1 MMLYAAFFYRC
12 GRPLCPKVCVCVLF
26 STHLPRVRVLPTAV
40 ATWRTLPWQSEELSH
55 TSFFSK
61 VPGLLFQLHLGDFP
75 LCSPGPGTPMVGW
88 VRSCLGV
95 ASGFWHLPDID
106 TLGGW
111 CKYTKKGAYNGE
123 HTRCGV
129 TVGQHWETHVD
140 WGPLAYF
147 WEVSLPGASSSA
159 HLRGLAP

>member
-95 ASGFWHLPDID
+95 ASGFWHLPDSV
-106 TLGGW
+106 TLGGR
-111 CKYTKKGAYNGE
+111 CKYKKKGAYHYNVGN
-123 HTRCGV
+123 TRGV
-129 TVGQHWETHVD
+129 
-140 WGPLAYF
+140 
-147 WEVSLPGASSSA
+147 VSLWGSTGK
-159 HLRGLAP
+159 HMWTGGLWHVFGKCRYLEQAVLLI